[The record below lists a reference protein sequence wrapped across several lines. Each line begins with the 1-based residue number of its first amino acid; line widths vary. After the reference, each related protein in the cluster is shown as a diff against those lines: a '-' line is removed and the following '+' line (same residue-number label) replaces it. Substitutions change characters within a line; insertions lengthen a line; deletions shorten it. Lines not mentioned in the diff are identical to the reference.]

1 MSAST
6 TSRPRLRSALPAV
19 LALTLLL
26 VLAGTSA
33 QATSSPPATSTAPA
47 QPATSTAQ
55 AQPATS
61 TAGHAPTA
69 PAVGTDPD
77 APMVVI
83 GVAGLSWSDLSDE
96 TPTLARFAEGAIGSL
111 VVRSVHPVT
120 CPVDGWLALSS
131 GSRAAD
137 ERGPCRDLSE
147 PVSEELPDWDDVTA
161 QVAEQSYD
169 ARLGLLRSV
178 LDAGQV
184 SAAAIGPGAAVEIGR
199 ATGRRR
205 AARPGG

>member
-33 QATSSPPATSTAPA
+33 QATSSPPATSTA
-47 QPATSTAQ
+47 Q
-55 AQPATS
+55 AQLATA

-69 PAVGTDPD
+69 PAVGTD
-77 APMVVI
+77 AGVPMVVS
-83 GVAGLSWSDLSDE
+83 GVAGPSWAGLSDD
-96 TPTLARFAEGAIGSL
+96 TPPPARFAEGAIGSL

-147 PVSEELPDWDDVTA
+147 PVSDELPDWD
-161 QVAEQSYD
+161 E
-169 ARLGLLRSV
+169 
-178 LDAGQV
+178 V
-184 SAAAIGPGAAVEIGR
+184 SAQ
-199 ATGRRR
+199 
-205 AARPGG
+205 